1 MLLPRF
7 EYHRPARLDE
17 ALAILAEYQGQ
28 AAVLA
33 GGTDLLVGMK
43 HKLIKPAHLVGLE
56 ALEGL
61 GQIEEREGT
70 LLLGPMLTAA
80 ALAGEPRVQRLA
92 TALALGAGVLGS
104 PQVRNRATVGGN
116 VCNARPAA
124 DMCVPLLALGATAL
138 LQSQAGSRQVPLSEF
153 FLGPGR
159 TVRAPGELLCGVKL
173 PAGGPGTGSGYQK
186 LGLRQAL
193 EIALVNVAAFV
204 TLEDDGKT
212 VAAARVALGAVAP
225 TPILSPGAEAVLKG
239 QAISEELIARA
250 AQAAAQDARP
260 IDDHRG
266 SADFRRQEVLVLT
279 RRALQQAWQAARRD

>member
-17 ALAILAEYQGQ
+17 ALAILAQHQGQ

-43 HKLIKPAHLVGLE
+43 HKLLKPAHVVGLE
-56 ALEGL
+56 ALEGF
-61 GQIEEREGT
+61 GQIQEQEGL

-80 ALAGEPRVQRLA
+80 ALASEPRVRARA

-124 DMCVPLLALGATAL
+124 DMCVPLLALGATAW
-138 LQSQAGSRQVPLSEF
+138 LQSQAGAREVPLSEF

-159 TVRAPGELLCGVKL
+159 TVRAAGELLRGLKV
-173 PAGGPGTGSGYQK
+173 PAGGPGVGSGYQK

-193 EIALVNVAAFV
+193 EIALVNVAAYV
-204 TLEDDGKT
+204 ALEDDGKT
-212 VAAARVALGAVAP
+212 VKTARVALGAVAP
-225 TPILSPGAEAVLKG
+225 TPILSPGAEAALTG
-239 QAISEELIARA
+239 QVISEELIRQAARA
-250 AQAAAQDARP
+250 AAADARP

-266 SADFRRQEVLVLT
+266 SADFRRQEVNVLT
-279 RRALQQAWQAARRD
+279 RRALEQAWQSARRD